1 MPAEAANGR
10 PSLEQA
16 VAGGLLG
23 VATGDALGST
33 VEFMEAG
40 RIREM
45 YGTHREII
53 GGGPFGFQPG
63 EGTDDTDLTWA
74 VVSAYLDGEYALRK
88 AADNF
93 LEWYRS
99 DPEDMGNA
107 TRAALGNLAR
117 DGDPTASGLRSGD
130 SCGNGSLM
138 RALPTGL
145 VRAGPGPRRRETAEI
160 SAVTHAH
167 PKCVDSCIAYNE
179 IAAALLEGADPKQA
193 LDAARALD
201 LHPAVRQT
209 LYICAE
215 RPADSLLTSGYVIH
229 SLGCAVWAIQQP
241 PDFEEILVALV
252 NRGGDADT
260 VGAIAGGL
268 LGIIVGAEG
277 IPARWR
283 EPLQYGPRFTEAAR
297 RLVQLRD

>member
-1 MPAEAANGR
+1 MPTEAGR
-10 PSLEQA
+10 PSLEEA

-23 VATGDALGST
+23 VATGDALGCT
-33 VEFMEAG
+33 VEFMDAR
-40 RIREM
+40 RIRKM

-53 GGGPFGFQPG
+53 GGGPFNCQPG

-74 VVSAYLDGEYALRK
+74 VVSAYLDGYALGK

-138 RALPTGL
+138 RALPAGL
-145 VRAGPGPRRRETAEI
+145 VRADPGRRRRETAEI

-193 LDAARALD
+193 LDAGRALD
-201 LHPAVRQT
+201 LHPKVRQT

-215 RPADSLLTSGYVIH
+215 RPVDSLLTNGYVIH

-260 VGAIAGGL
+260 LGAIAGGL
-268 LGIIVGAEG
+268 LGIIVGADG
-277 IPARWR
+277 IPDRWR
-283 EPLQYGPRFTEAAR
+283 EPLQYGPRFTEAAGC
-297 RLVQLRD
+297 LVQLRG

>member
-1 MPAEAANGR
+1 MPAEAGR
-10 PSLEQA
+10 PFLEEA

-40 RIREM
+40 RIRELH
-45 YGTHREII
+45 GTHREII
-53 GGGPFGFQPG
+53 GGGPFNCRPG

-74 VVSAYLDGEYALRK
+74 VVSAYRGGEYALGK
-88 AADNF
+88 VADNF

-99 DPEDMGNA
+99 DPVDMGNT

-117 DGDPTASGLRSGD
+117 DGDPTASGLRSED

-145 VRAGPGPRRRETAEI
+145 VRADPGRRRRETAEI

-167 PKCVDSCIAYNE
+167 PKCVDSCLAYNE
-179 IAAALLEGADPKQA
+179 IAAALLEGSDPKQA

-201 LHPAVRQT
+201 LHPKVRQA

-260 VGAIAGGL
+260 TGAIAGGL
-268 LGIIVGAEG
+268 LGIIVGADG
-277 IPARWR
+277 IPDRWR
-283 EPLQYGPRFTEAAR
+283 EPLQYGPRFTAAAG
-297 RLVQLRD
+297 RLVQLRG

>member
-1 MPAEAANGR
+1 MPAEAGG

-23 VATGDALGST
+23 VATGDALGAT
-33 VEFMEAG
+33 VEFMEAR

-53 GGGPFGFQPG
+53 GGGPFNFKPG
-63 EGTDDTDLTWA
+63 EGTDDSDLTAA
-74 VVSAYLDGEYALRK
+74 VASAYLDGYSLGK
-88 AADNF
+88 VADNF
-93 LEWYRS
+93 LEWYHS

-107 TRAALGNLAR
+107 TRAALGDLAR
-117 DGDPTASGLRSGD
+117 DGDPTASGLLSEN

-138 RALPTGL
+138 RSLPTGL
-145 VRAGPGPRRRETAEI
+145 VRADPDRRRRETAEI

-167 PKCVDSCIAYNE
+167 PKCVDSCLAYNE
-179 IAAALLEGADPKQA
+179 MAAALLEGADPKQA

-215 RPADSLLTSGYVIH
+215 RPVDSLRTSGYVIH
-229 SLGCAVWAIQQP
+229 SLGCAVWAIQQH

-260 VGAIAGGL
+260 IGAIAGGL
-268 LGIIVGAEG
+268 LGIIVGPDG

-283 EPLQYGPRFTEAAR
+283 EPLQYGPRFTKAAE
-297 RLVQLRD
+297 RLTQLRG

>member
-1 MPAEAANGR
+1 MPAEAGR
-10 PSLEQA
+10 PFLEEA

-33 VEFMEAG
+33 VEFMDAR
-40 RIREM
+40 RIRKV

-53 GGGPFGFQPG
+53 GGGPFNCQPG

-74 VVSAYLDGEYALRK
+74 VASAYLDGYDLDK

-99 DPEDMGNA
+99 DPVDMGNA

-117 DGDPTASGLRSGD
+117 DGDPTASGLRSED

-145 VRAGPGPRRRETAEI
+145 VRADPGRRRRETAEI

-167 PKCVDSCIAYNE
+167 PKCVDSCLAYNE

-201 LHPAVRQT
+201 LHPKVRQA

-260 VGAIAGGL
+260 TGAIAGGL
-268 LGIIVGAEG
+268 LGIIVGTEG

-283 EPLQYGPRFTEAAR
+283 EPLQYGPRFTEAAG
-297 RLVQLRD
+297 RLVQLRG

>member
-1 MPAEAANGR
+1 MPTETGGA
-10 PSLEQA
+10 SLEQA

-23 VATGDALGST
+23 VATGDALGAT
-33 VEFMEAG
+33 VEFMEDWQ
-40 RIREM
+40 IWEM

-53 GGGPFGFQPG
+53 GGGPFNFKPG

-74 VVSAYLDGEYALRK
+74 VASAYLDGEYTLGDV
-88 AADNF
+88 ADNF
-93 LEWYRS
+93 LKWYFYKNPK
-99 DPEDMGNA
+99 DIGNA
-107 TRAALGNLAR
+107 TRAALGDLAR
-117 DGDPTASGLRSGD
+117 DGDPTASGLRSED

-145 VRAGPGPRRRETAEI
+145 VRADPERRRRETAEI

-167 PKCVDSCIAYNE
+167 PKCVDSCLAYNE

-193 LDAARALD
+193 LASARALN
-201 LHPAVRQT
+201 LHPKVRQT
-209 LYICAE
+209 LYLCAE
-215 RPADSLLTSGYVIH
+215 RPVDSLRTSGYVIH

-268 LGIIVGAEG
+268 LGIIVGVDG

-283 EPLQYGPRFTEAAR
+283 EPLQYGPRFTEAAG
-297 RLVQLRD
+297 RLVQLRG